1 LLLIRVSNSDSPGDP
16 LDVVLDTR
24 LFDDLRHRWSSQP
37 EALDAIYRRF
47 FGNTSKLIGTLR
59 DQEIAARRHTLHAL
73 KGNAAMLGATRL
85 AALASRLHDDNP
97 DSPAM
102 LAEAIEGLEIEL
114 ALFRCVIAAHVT
126 LDPAN

>member
-1 LLLIRVSNSDSPGDP
+1 MSNSDSPGDS

-24 LFDDLRHRWSSQP
+24 LFDDLRHRWKSQP

-59 DQEIAARRHTLHAL
+59 DQEITARRHTLHAL
-73 KGNAAMLGATRL
+73 KGNAAMLGAARL
-85 AALASRLHDDNP
+85 AALAARLHDDNP
-97 DSPAM
+97 DSPA
-102 LAEAIEGLEIEL
+102 LLVQAIEELEMEL

-126 LDPAN
+126 LDPPN